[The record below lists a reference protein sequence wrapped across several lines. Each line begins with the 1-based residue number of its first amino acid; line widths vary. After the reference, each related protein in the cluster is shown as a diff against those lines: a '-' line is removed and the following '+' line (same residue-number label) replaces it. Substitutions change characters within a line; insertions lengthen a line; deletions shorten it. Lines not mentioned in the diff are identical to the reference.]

1 MTSTLGHDGFGSGD
15 FRSGL
20 ASFFARFGQVVGWT
34 IFAGMTA
41 LAVTVALLTTLVIGL
56 VLALA
61 ATLLAFGR
69 PRPARRSESPSGEPR
84 QGLETL
90 EARSTPDGWVI
101 EPSSSA
107 R

>member
-1 MTSTLGHDGFGSGD
+1 MTRTLGHDGFGSGD
-15 FRSGL
+15 FRAGVTSL
-20 ASFFARFGQVVGWT
+20 FARFGQVIGWT

-41 LAVTVALLTTLVIGL
+41 VAVTVALLTTLVIGL

-69 PRPARRSESPSGEPR
+69 ARRPAEMR
-84 QGLETL
+84 QGPETL
-90 EARSTPDGWVI
+90 EARPTPDGWVI

>member
-1 MTSTLGHDGFGSGD
+1 MTGTLGHDGFGSGD

-20 ASFFARFGQVVGWT
+20 AAFLARFGQVIGWT
-34 IFAGMTA
+34 VFAAMTA

-69 PRPARRSESPSGEPR
+69 ARPARRAAEAR
-84 QGLETL
+84 QSVEVL
-90 EARSTPDGWVI
+90 EARSTPEGWVI

>member
-20 ASFFARFGQVVGWT
+20 TTLFARFGQVIGWT
-34 IFAGMTA
+34 VFAGMTA
-41 LAVTVALLTTLVIGL
+41 VAVTVALLTTLVIGL

-61 ATLLAFGR
+61 AALLAFGR
-69 PRPARRSESPSGEPR
+69 PRAARAEESR

-90 EARSTPDGWVI
+90 EARPTPDGWVI